1 MKKCILTLVLGVMVT
16 LSLFAQGGIT
26 EPGAT
31 EPNSIATTTYD
42 NWGPNQGPNRS
53 SQNPPP
59 TWNGLRGTDAGY
71 SDNGSPIGA
80 PWILLGFAAAY
91 AGVRVMKKKE

>member
-1 MKKCILTLVLGVMVT
+1 MKKCVLTLVFGVMVS

-42 NWGPNQGPNRS
+42 NWGPNHAPGGPNRATQWEGNS
-53 SQNPPP
+53 
-59 TWNGLRGTDAGY
+59 GTEAGY
-71 SDNGSPIGA
+71 GDPGSPIGA
-80 PWILLGFAAAY
+80 PWVLLGFAAAY